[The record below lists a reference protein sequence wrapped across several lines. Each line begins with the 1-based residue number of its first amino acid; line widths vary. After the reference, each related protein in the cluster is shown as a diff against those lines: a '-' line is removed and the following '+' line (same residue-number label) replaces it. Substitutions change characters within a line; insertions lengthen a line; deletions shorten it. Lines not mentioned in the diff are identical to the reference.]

1 MSEVGVSPVSEKGQV
16 TIPKQIRDA
25 LNLKKG
31 DRVVFLDQ
39 DRQVILRKAKAE
51 KLSEILQ
58 NQEPWKGNAVETQ
71 RKLRKEWDS

>member
-31 DRVVFLDQ
+31 DRVVFLDK
-39 DRQVILRKAKAE
+39 DSQVILRKAKAG

-58 NQEPWKGNAVETQ
+58 NQEPWTGTTVEIQ